1 MEIVKKILDD
11 YKLVVMITK
20 AKDTD
25 PESFNI
31 EIRYHQDAEDEFNRL
46 KEHLMDVVSAPR
58 VQKRWEENNLPDDG
72 MFVLIGN
79 TYLEIDA
86 MSKEFKINSRTPN
99 YEI

>member
-1 MEIVKKILDD
+1 MEIQQKIFED

-25 PESFNI
+25 HEAFNI
-31 EIRYHQDAEDEFNRL
+31 EIRYHQDAEEEFNRL

-79 TYLEIDA
+79 TYREIDA
-86 MSKEFKINSRTPN
+86 MSKEFKINSRDP
-99 YEI
+99 IL

>member
-1 MEIVKKILDD
+1 MEIQQKIFDD

-25 PESFNI
+25 HEAFNI
-31 EIRYHQDAEDEFNRL
+31 EIRYHQDAEEEFKTLQEN
-46 KEHLMDVVSAPR
+46 LMDVVSTPR

-79 TYLEIDA
+79 TYREIDA

>member
-20 AKDTD
+20 AKEEDR
-25 PESFNI
+25 EAFNI
-31 EIRYHQDAEDEFNRL
+31 EIRYHQDAEEEFNEL
-46 KEHLMDVVSAPR
+46 KEHLMDVVSAHR
-58 VQKRWEENNLPDDG
+58 VQKQWEENKLPEDG

-79 TYLEIDA
+79 TYREIDA
-86 MSKEFKINSRTPN
+86 MSKEFKINLRTPN